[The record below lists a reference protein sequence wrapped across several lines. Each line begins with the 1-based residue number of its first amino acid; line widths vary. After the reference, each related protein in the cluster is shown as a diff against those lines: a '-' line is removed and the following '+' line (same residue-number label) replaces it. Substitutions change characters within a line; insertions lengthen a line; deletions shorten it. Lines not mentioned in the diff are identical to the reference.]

1 MRPPACRPDRGVF
14 AAATAIYCSILNFA
28 FGVFLPVCL
37 AGTVALAGENP
48 GAAEFHKTIRPLLE
62 NYCFDCHAD
71 GANKGQVAFDEFK
84 SDQDILENR
93 ELWSK
98 ALKNLRAGLMPP
110 AKKSQPAADE
120 KECIAQWI
128 KRAVF
133 QSDSQNPDPGRVT
146 VRRLNRVEYRNT
158 VRDLLGVDFD
168 SLSEFPPDD
177 TGYGF
182 DNISDVLTL
191 PPMLLE
197 KYLAAANKVVTKIV
211 PIVSAAPQEQ
221 IIPGR
226 RFRGDESANEPPLNR
241 RFGGLPLSFY
251 TAAVVSNMFN
261 AKFAGEYQLGLD
273 LMVNE
278 KFVDDVFDYN
288 KCRVSFKVDGNG
300 VLTNEYGWE
309 GGKPYHYELDRT
321 WNAGDHELAF
331 ELTPLTPNEK
341 QTRTLSLQIVSV
353 TVRGPMEREHWVKP
367 KNYERFF
374 PKSVPSDAKGRRQYA
389 HELLGNFASK
399 AFRRPADDKTIER
412 LTALAESVYSQP
424 GKTFESGVAQGM
436 VAVLASPRFLFREE
450 SVDPG
455 TATTGQAYPYVDE
468 YSLASRLS
476 YFIWSSTPDDEL
488 LRLADNDELRK
499 NLNGQV
505 ARMLKDNRSQE
516 FVKNFTGQWLR
527 GRDIETIPIEA
538 RSVLQR
544 EDKPDLEAEN
554 NRRRFRELSDKSDD
568 QLTPAE
574 REELTKIRSSFRS
587 GFRRR
592 PRADLTFD
600 LRRSMRQETE
610 DVFDYVLRQDRCLLE
625 LVDADY
631 TFLNEK
637 LAKHY
642 GITNVAGDEM
652 RLVKL
657 PADSP
662 RGGVITEGTVLVAT
676 SNPTRTSPV
685 KRGVFILD
693 SILGTPP
700 PPPPP
705 NIPPL
710 EDATKQMTNHAPSLR
725 ETLAAHRANP
735 LCSSCHNR
743 MDPLGLALENFN
755 AMGMWRD
762 SEFKQPIDCAGQ
774 LITGEEFTNVRELK
788 SILVKNHYKDFYR
801 TITEKLLTYALG
813 RGLEYYDVET
823 VDQIVERIEKSGGK
837 PSALLAGIVES
848 APFQKTRG
856 TATSQTAA
864 ADTGG
869 KSSL

>member
-1 MRPPACRPDRGVF
+1 MQRPECKPEGGVF
-14 AAATAIYCSILNFA
+14 AASTDIYRGILNFV
-28 FGVFLPVCL
+28 FGMFFSGCL
-37 AGTVALAGENP
+37 AGVVALAGENP
-48 GAAEFHKTIRPLLE
+48 GAVDFHKTIRPLLE

-84 SDQDILENR
+84 SDQAVLENR

-110 AKKSQPAADE
+110 SKKAQPAADE
-120 KECIAQWI
+120 KERIAQWI
-128 KRAVF
+128 KSAVF
-133 QSDSQNPDPGRVT
+133 QADPQNPDPGRVT

-158 VRDLLGVDFD
+158 VHDLLGVDFD

-197 KYLAAANKVVTKIV
+197 KYLAAANKVVTKAV
-211 PIVSAAPQEQ
+211 PTVSAVPQEQ
-221 IIPGR
+221 TVPGR
-226 RFRGDESANEPPLNR
+226 RFIGGESPNEPSLNR
-241 RFGGLPLSFY
+241 RFGGLPLSYY
-251 TAAVVSNMFN
+251 TAATVSNTFH
-261 AKFAGEYQLGLD
+261 AKFAGNYQLTLD

-278 KFVDDVFDYN
+278 KFVDDAFDYN
-288 KCRVSFKVDGNG
+288 KCRLIFKVDGNG
-300 VLTNEYGWE
+300 ALTNEYSWE
-309 GGKPYHYELDRT
+309 GGKPYHYEIDRR
-321 WNAGDHELAF
+321 WEAGDHELSF

-341 QTRTLSLQIVSV
+341 QTRTLSLQIISLAI
-353 TVRGPMEREHWVKP
+353 RGPMEPEHWVRP
-367 KNYERFF
+367 KNYDRFF
-374 PKSVPSDAKGRRQYA
+374 SKPIPTDTKGRRQYA
-389 HELLGNFASK
+389 REFLGNFASK
-399 AFRRPADDKTIER
+399 AFRRPVDDKTVVR
-412 LTALAESVYSQP
+412 LTALAESTYSQP
-424 GKTFESGVAQGM
+424 GKTFEAGVAEGM

-450 SVDPG
+450 SVEPG
-455 TATTGQAYPYVDE
+455 TATTAHTYPYVDE

-476 YFIWSSTPDDEL
+476 YFLWSSTPDDEL
-488 LRLADNDELRK
+488 LRLAGKGDLRK
-499 NLNGQV
+499 NLDEQV

-527 GRDIETIPIEA
+527 ARDIETIPIEA

-544 EDKPDLEAEN
+544 EDKPDPEAER
-554 NRRRFRELSDKSDD
+554 NRRRFRELNDKSDN

-574 REELTKIRSSFRS
+574 HEELAKIRSTFRS
-587 GFRRR
+587 GSRRR
-592 PRADLTFD
+592 LRADLSFD

-657 PADSP
+657 PADSS
-662 RGGVITEGTVLVAT
+662 RGGVITEGTVLIAT

-710 EDATKQMTNHAPSLR
+710 EDATKNLTNHAPSLR
-725 ETLAAHRANP
+725 ETLAAHREDA

-762 SEFKQPIDCAGQ
+762 SEFKQPIDSTGK
-774 LITGEEFTNVRELK
+774 LITGEEFADVRELK

-823 VDQIVERIEKSGGK
+823 VDQIVERVEKSGGK

-856 TATSQTAA
+856 TGAAQTAEV
-864 ADTGG
+864 DTGG